1 MLKYKIRKKNVNVEK
16 KQRKKKEMNC
26 VFISWW
32 IVKVLLLLVYTITNT
47 HTPHSLLLNSAK
59 FNQLVQINYVYES
72 WFNQTCIKYFF

>member
-47 HTPHSLLLNSAK
+47 HTPHTL
-59 FNQLVQINYVYES
+59 YY
-72 WFNQTCIKYFF
+72 